1 MRQKIR
7 NTNQK
12 GFMKS
17 VMEVKL
23 AARLNTSVV
32 TITLNQDSS
41 NVNDHCSE
49 IFNISALCFDELQML
64 TQTWPSKLHV
74 IHMSITRLVNNRTGV
89 LFVVR

>member
-32 TITLNQDSS
+32 TIKS
-41 NVNDHCSE
+41 
-49 IFNISALCFDELQML
+49 
-64 TQTWPSKLHV
+64 
-74 IHMSITRLVNNRTGV
+74 R
-89 LFVVR
+89 